1 MKRVASDITVIN
13 TETGKENSTTFIKPT
28 TSRLYT
34 EEVLSNRH
42 PHKTT
47 ALPTAAFTKP
57 RFAQLSNKK
66 ALYFYIPVSS
76 QLQLRAPFSCP
87 EGFRSQEL
95 PLYKQSR
102 TQCNRSMENSWQQ
115 TLINVACW
123 LEKKCFGKINGTFR
137 RVMEARM
144 RHSVCWKTIKCIT
157 INQYHDISQVN

>member
-1 MKRVASDITVIN
+1 MKRAASDITVIN
-13 TETGKENSTTFIKPT
+13 TATRKQNSTTFIKPT

-34 EEVLSNRH
+34 GE
-42 PHKTT
+42 
-47 ALPTAAFTKP
+47 ALLTDTLV
-57 RFAQLSNKK
+57 RGQLYSRLPSQNSVF
-66 ALYFYIPVSS
+66 LNSHTNSVFHIPASG
-76 QLQLRAPFSCP
+76 QLQLRAPFSRP
-87 EGFRSQEL
+87 EGVRSREL
-95 PLYKQSR
+95 PLYKQFR